1 MTQQMLVSHCTLY
14 DVICTRFTERD
25 TNKKMGLKFIMFNEQ
40 MKKDFENF
48 AKWIK
53 LKDNRFSR
61 IKDFLIV
68 EVIVNI
74 RLI

>member
-1 MTQQMLVSHCTLY
+1 
-14 DVICTRFTERD
+14 
-25 TNKKMGLKFIMFNEQ
+25 MGLKFIMFNEQ
-40 MKKDFENF
+40 MKEDFENF

-61 IKDFLIV
+61 IKDFLVV